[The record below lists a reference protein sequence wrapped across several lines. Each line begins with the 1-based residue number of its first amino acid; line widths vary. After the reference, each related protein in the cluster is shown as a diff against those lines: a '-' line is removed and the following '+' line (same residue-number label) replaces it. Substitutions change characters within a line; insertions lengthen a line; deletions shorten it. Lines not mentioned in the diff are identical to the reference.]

1 MMASY
6 WRLLVKG
13 LVQVI
18 LLVILFKYFG
28 LPSWE
33 RYQEEAIIVH
43 SAEKDLG
50 DIPAPTVQF
59 VQ

>member
-28 LPSWE
+28 LSSWK
-33 RYQEEAIIVH
+33 RYEEEATIVT

-50 DIPAPTVQF
+50 DIPAPTVQS